1 MHLSKA
7 SLRNANR
14 AFRTQVQIANAKS
27 QKVNEAVFQK
37 GPPKRQ
43 IANFRS
49 WTHGKFQIA
58 LGGRFET
65 PTRGPSIREVC
76 IYFTFLAA
84 SVQDCHAFCPSSCT
98 PGCLEMWLA
107 SFANTYVLAHNKIRK
122 HPHSKSQFKSPR
134 IANKSLSKFNL
145 GASGHRL

>member
-1 MHLSKA
+1 MKNTSKLSKA
-7 SLRNANR
+7 PLRNANR

-76 IYFTFLAA
+76 IYFYFSCCQRSRLSCILPIFLHSGVSGNVACKLCKHIRPGP
-84 SVQDCHAFCPSSCT
+84 QQNQKT
-98 PGCLEMWLA
+98 PPL
-107 SFANTYVLAHNKIRK
+107 
-122 HPHSKSQFKSPR
+122 Q
-134 IANKSLSKFNL
+134 IAV
-145 GASGHRL
+145 